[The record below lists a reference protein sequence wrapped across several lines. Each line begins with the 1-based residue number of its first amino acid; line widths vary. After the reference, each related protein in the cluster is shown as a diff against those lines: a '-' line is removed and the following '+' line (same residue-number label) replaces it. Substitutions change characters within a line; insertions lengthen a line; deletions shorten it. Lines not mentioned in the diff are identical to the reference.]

1 MEEITMNT
9 TDNITTRGLRL
20 ANILENPNGNLK
32 LILNYIDLENEVE
45 ELRKKQVANEDLWPI
60 IEFDNV
66 CQIEVD
72 SHDEGFLCKQ
82 FDEKTFIESLSAV
95 TGFDIRI
102 ICSPIPKELGLYMVK
117 IVYKQGDNA
126 LQGTVRIWIVPIC
139 KN

>member
-20 ANILENPNGNLK
+20 ANILEKPNGNLK

-60 IEFDNV
+60 IEFNNV

-72 SHDEGFLCKQ
+72 SEDEGFLCKQ

-95 TGFDIRI
+95 TGFDVRI

-126 LQGTVRIWIVPIC
+126 LQGTVRLWIVPTI

>member
-1 MEEITMNT
+1 MNT

-20 ANILENPNGNLK
+20 ANILEKPNGNLK

-60 IEFDNV
+60 IEFNNV

-72 SHDEGFLCKQ
+72 SEDEGFLCKQ

-95 TGFDIRI
+95 TGFDVRI

-126 LQGTVRIWIVPIC
+126 LQGTVRLWIVPTI